1 MTEANLGQTRPQ
13 NLGDE
18 TLPDEMQEEEK
29 VAEDQ
34 SKPAA
39 IDSVQTAEPAGSA
52 ESGQDDVEET
62 SVEPVIG
69 GPPPGL
75 SEQKTGGNPWRWLY
89 ILSFA
94 ALVFI
99 AGVSAFGGYRS
110 GINQRTSLE
119 STLVASEARKQFDLG
134 VTDMQE
140 GRYEIARQRFE
151 HVINLNP
158 NYPGVID
165 RLAAVR
171 LELNTTATPTSV
183 PTPTLT
189 PTPDLRSAEELFSQA
204 QLMLAEGNWS
214 EAIDTLLKLRKDEP
228 DYQPIEVDGMLYV
241 ALRNRGVQRILNE
254 GELESGTYDLALAQ
268 RFGPLD
274 IEASNYRTWSDLYLT
289 GASYW
294 GLDWGQAVINFQ
306 EILIPAPNL
315 RDASGMTTTERYRI
329 ASIRYGDV
337 LAGLEEYCLAQQQ
350 YENAFSVGSDPAVEP
365 TASWVTQRC
374 ERGEDDDDDRPRP
387 RQDTPT
393 PPPPEEQPTA
403 TPGGEPYPEPTEGPT
418 QEPTPYP

>member
-1 MTEANLGQTRPQ
+1 MTEANLEHNRPHSA
-13 NLGDE
+13 GDE
-18 TLPDEMQEEEK
+18 SLPDEAENQEEVEK
-29 VAEDQ
+29 EQLSAPAELDITQ
-34 SKPAA
+34 AVDAPAPEQPGEQ
-39 IDSVQTAEPAGSA
+39 VP
-52 ESGQDDVEET
+52 EET
-62 SVEPVIG
+62 SA
-69 GPPPGL
+69 GPADGPA
-75 SEQKTGGNPWRWLY
+75 TGSGQVKAGRNPWRWLY
-89 ILSFA
+89 VLSFA

-119 STLVASEARKQFDLG
+119 STLVASEARKQYDLG
-134 VTDMQE
+134 ITDME
-140 GRYEIARQRFE
+140 AGRYEVARQRFE

-158 NYPGVID
+158 NFPGVID
-165 RLAAVR
+165 KLAAVR

-189 PTPDLRSAEELFSQA
+189 PTQDLRSADQLFSQA
-204 QLMLAEGNWS
+204 QVMLADKQWS
-214 EAIDTLLKLRKDEP
+214 EAIDTLLRLRKEEP
-228 DYQPIEVDGMLYV
+228 DYQPIDVDGMLYV

-254 GELESGTYDLALAQ
+254 GDLESGTYDLALTE

-329 ASIRYGDV
+329 ASIKYGDV

-350 YENAFSVGSDPAVEP
+350 YENAFSIGSDPEAEP
-365 TASWVTQRC
+365 TASWVKQRC
-374 ERGEDDDDDRPRP
+374 EKGEEEDKPKP
-387 RQDTPT
+387 KKDTPT
-393 PPPPEEQPTA
+393 PPPEEQPTS
-403 TPGGEPYPEPTEGPT
+403 TPESYPGPNPTEEPTI
-418 QEPTPYP
+418 YPPP

>member
-1 MTEANLGQTRPQ
+1 MTEANLEHHRPQ
-13 NLGDE
+13 NAGDE
-18 TLPDEMQEEEK
+18 TLPDEAENQEQVEKDQLPAPAELNATQAVSAPAPEQPGEQAIEE
-29 VAEDQ
+29 A
-34 SKPAA
+34 SAGPA
-39 IDSVQTAEPAGSA
+39 
-52 ESGQDDVEET
+52 
-62 SVEPVIG
+62 G
-69 GPPPGL
+69 GPP
-75 SEQKTGGNPWRWLY
+75 TGSGQVKAGRNPWRWLY
-89 ILSFA
+89 VLSFA

-119 STLVASEARKQFDLG
+119 STLVASEARKQYDLG
-134 VTDMQE
+134 LADME
-140 GRYEIARQRFE
+140 AGRYEVARQRFE

-158 NYPGVID
+158 NFPGVID
-165 RLAAVR
+165 QLAAVR

-204 QLMLAEGNWS
+204 QVMLADKQWGD
-214 EAIDTLLKLRKDEP
+214 AIDALLKLRKDEP
-228 DYQPIEVDGMLYV
+228 DYHPIDVDGMLYV

-254 GELESGTYDLALAQ
+254 GDLESGTYDLALTE

-274 IEASNYRTWSDLYLT
+274 IEASNYRTWSDFYLT

-315 RDASGMTTTERYRI
+315 RDASGLTTTERYRI
-329 ASIRYGDV
+329 ASIKYGDV

-350 YENAFSVGSDPAVEP
+350 YENAFSIGSDPEAQP
-365 TASWVTQRC
+365 TASWVAQRC
-374 ERGEDDDDDRPRP
+374 EKGEEEDKPKPRK
-387 RQDTPT
+387 DTPT
-393 PPPPEEQPTA
+393 PPPEEQPTA
-403 TPGGEPYPEPTEGPT
+403 TPESYPGPEPTE
-418 QEPTPYP
+418 EPTTYPPP